1 MNLGIYGDGGSM
13 VGSGIN
19 SKEIEREFTCGSC
32 RWEGEV
38 VGSTDDWGGMLYAEC
53 PNCKDEMTIDLE
65 LENDPMYA
73 EPDYDSQEL

>member
-13 VGSGIN
+13 IGSGIN
-19 SKEIEREFTCGSC
+19 QQEIEREFIC
-32 RWEGEV
+32 RACKWEGEV
-38 VGSTDDWGGMLYAEC
+38 VGYTDDYGSMLTAEC